1 MALSRE
7 EKIKLLEVQIKQLK
21 SSETKQKRK
30 DRARELILIGSAIS
44 AVVDR
49 AALLL
54 AIKDKYFME
63 HIKNYPDLN
72 KYIDASQL
80 EKLSSFNKSENKGF

>member
-1 MALSRE
+1 L
-7 EKIKLLEVQIKQLK
+7 KQLK
-21 SSETKQKRK
+21 STDTKQKRK
-30 DRARELILIGSAIS
+30 IRARELILIGSAIS

-54 AIKDKYFME
+54 AVKDKYFLE
-63 HIKNYPDLN
+63 YIKNYPNLN

-80 EKLSSFNKSENKGF
+80 QALSRSTDFSTQDY